1 MIQNTRIPQGY
12 DSLKRY
18 NEREQYENAILDYY
32 HKNKNYQNLVLCEN
46 GDFFYIDYSNR
57 GKAFDRKDSNYI
69 GSIYDDKIN
78 FATAKFIYDYNY
90 MSNYDWA
97 VKLKKHIS
105 RWIDEIRIKQS
116 NNTDSV
122 YLMFKLPQN
131 EKQYSVRFSDHSDRK
146 FIADFNFAI
155 PLGSNLNGKNWDDLI
170 NWFDFLL
177 NNNIVT
183 LSQPYLYHATYAPLI
198 ESIKRNGIDS
208 SLSEFNWIDSKI
220 GVNYLSRDP
229 MMAYNYAKVS
239 SIVPESYLRDI
250 VVLTISSSKLDKTK
264 LFSPTN
270 TTCFDDNSTIECRD
284 FIPYESIL
292 KIEKY

>member
-1 MIQNTRIPQGY
+1 MMQNTKISPIY
-12 DSLKRY
+12 DSIKRY
-18 NEREQYENAILDYY
+18 NERKQFENAILDYY
-32 HKNKNYQNLVLCEN
+32 YKNKNHQSIVLLEN

-57 GKAFDRKDSNYI
+57 NKPFNRKDGNYI

-78 FATAKFIYDYNY
+78 FATAKFVYDYNY

-97 VKLKKHIS
+97 IKFKQHVS

-122 YLMFKLPQN
+122 YLTFKLPQN
-131 EKQYSVRFSDHSDRK
+131 QKQYTVRFSDHSDKR
-146 FIADFNFAI
+146 FIADFNFAN
-155 PLGSNLNGKNWDDLI
+155 PLGANLNGKNWVDLV

-183 LSQPYLYHATYAPLI
+183 LGQPYLYHATYAPLI

-208 SLSEFNWIDSKI
+208 SLSQFNWIDSKV

-229 MMAYNYAKVS
+229 FIAFNYAKAS
-239 SIVPESYLRDI
+239 STVPESYLREI
-250 VVLTISSSKLDKTK
+250 VILTISSSKLDKMK
-264 LFSPTN
+264 LFSATN
-270 TTCFDDNSTIECRD
+270 TTCFDDDSTIECRNVV
-284 FIPYESIL
+284 PYDSIL

>member
-1 MIQNTRIPQGY
+1 MIQQTKIPQGY

-18 NEREQYENAILDYY
+18 NNREQFENAVLEYY
-32 HKNKNYQNLVLCEN
+32 HRNKNHQNIVLYEN
-46 GDFFYIDYSNR
+46 GDFFYVDYTNR
-57 GKAFDRKDSNYI
+57 SIMYSRKDSNYI
-69 GSIYDDKIN
+69 GSIHDDKIN

-97 VKLKKHIS
+97 IRFKKHIS
-105 RWIDEIRIKQS
+105 RWIDEIRVKES

-131 EKQYSVRFSDHSDRK
+131 QKQYSVRFSDHSDKK
-146 FIADFNFAI
+146 FIADFNFAT
-155 PLGSNLNGKNWDDLI
+155 PLGANLNGKNWNDLI
-170 NWFDFLL
+170 DWFDFLL

-183 LSQPYLYHATYAPLI
+183 LGQPYLYHATYGPLI
-198 ESIKRNGIDS
+198 ESIKKNGVDS
-208 SLSEFNWIDSKI
+208 SLSQFNWIDSKI

-239 SIVPESYLRDI
+239 STVPESYLRDI
-250 VVLTISSSKLDKTK
+250 VILTISSSKLDKTK

-270 TTCFDDNSTIECRD
+270 TTCFDDDSTIECRNI
-284 FIPYESIL
+284 IPYENVL